1 MELLH
6 QGVLE
11 RARPLSSQG
20 LGVAPHLLSL
30 IYLFIFITYSSIV
43 YVRAI
48 HEIFVAEEWVKD
60 AKNEARVEVNLHIK
74 TNKALG
80 AAKQI
85 NQELTTKLTAEE
97 RVRKNAEAGLK
108 NA

>member
-1 MELLH
+1 M
-6 QGVLE
+6 Q
-11 RARPLSSQG
+11 
-20 LGVAPHLLSL
+20 
-30 IYLFIFITYSSIV
+30 
-43 YVRAI
+43 AI

-60 AKNEARVEVNLHIK
+60 AKNEARVEANLHIK